1 MQLHDGQEPMII
13 ASKLMTMNVLL
24 NLTDIY
30 APAWNKTCT
39 GYSDHLYDSWL
50 QSYRPIGHGTKR
62 HIVQTLLGEIGIRIE
77 LI

>member
-13 ASKLMTMNVLL
+13 ASKLTTMNVLL

-30 APAWNKTCT
+30 TPAWNKTCT
-39 GYSDHLYDSWL
+39 DYSDHLYDSWL
-50 QSYRPIGHGTKR
+50 QSYRRIGHRTKR
-62 HIVQTLLGEIGIRIE
+62 DIVQTLLGEIGIRIE